1 MLYCYMKAVSRT
13 CETTRPSL
21 HKTTQ
26 FYSWIRLLAGFSDWF
41 LSVFPMENSTFSIF
55 WKSNVSNV
63 SEMCYKIQ
71 YVGTKYNMAV
81 FILEFNSDFSLKIFL
96 VNIRSSISV
105 IPKKYTH
112 TYFHDKVTIST
123 RKKCDEN
130 LQKINLIQLRN

>member
-13 CETTRPSL
+13 CETTVFI
-21 HKTTQ
+21 K
-26 FYSWIRLLAGFSDWF
+26 LLNFIHGFVYLQAF
-41 LSVFPMENSTFSIF
+41 LIGFLLFLR
-55 WKSNVSNV
+55 W
-63 SEMCYKIQ
+63 KIQ
-71 YVGTKYNMAV
+71 LFQFSGSRTYQIYLKCAIKSSMQEQSIIWQF
-81 FILEFNSDFSLKIFL
+81 FISEFNSDFSLKIFL